1 MYYTPAQVVRAQVNL
16 ISTLLQNSFGK
27 PLAFADENVVALD
40 PAAGTGTYPLAAI
53 QHGLDL
59 ATRRFGAAMAGNTAA
74 KMARNIHA
82 FELLVGPYAV
92 AHLRLSERVMDA
104 GGTLPEDGV
113 HVYLTDALES
123 PHASPPGRF
132 PLVAREL
139 TEEHERAL
147 AVKKDTEVLVCFGNP
162 PYDRQQIDPSDEGVE
177 RKGGWV
183 RNGDDENERPLLED
197 FLQPAREAGAGV
209 HLKNLYN
216 DYVYFWRWALWKV
229 FEAREEPGPG
239 IVSFITA
246 SSYLRGPGFV
256 GMREVMR
263 RTFDELWIIDLEG
276 DNLGARKTENVFNIQ
291 TPVAIAVGVRHGE
304 PKPDEPAR
312 VRYAKITGSREEK
325 LAALNDV
332 AGFDDLDWRGCM
344 EGWQNPFLPAGE
356 GDYFAWPPLTDVFP
370 WQHSGVEMKRTWP
383 IGGTKEVL
391 QRRWAAL
398 LTAGDRKLAFREADR
413 KISKKYGDL
422 DDPARKLSPISDLPA
437 DTPMQEA
444 VLYSFRSFDRQ
455 LLIKDARLGD
465 RMRPQLW
472 WSHGEQQ
479 VYMSGML
486 TDVLGIGPA
495 ATIST
500 EVPDRHHFS
509 GRGGKDVIP
518 LWRDSAA
525 TEPNVTGGL
534 LEFLSEEYG
543 GLVSAEEIFA
553 YAYAVLASPAYT
565 ESFSEELAIPGP
577 RLPITR
583 KADLFRRG
591 VELGRALIH
600 LHTYGERFTPENDK
614 LGVPQGR
621 ARYEKPIPET
631 PDGYPEDF
639 DYDEASE
646 TLRVGAGE
654 FRPVGKAVWEYEV
667 SGLRPLR
674 SWLGYRMKD
683 PAGKSSSPLDEI
695 RPERWTGEMTME
707 LLELLWVLEATIEK
721 EPELAAFLQTI
732 VESPTFEAA
741 KLPQPTDAERKPPEK
756 PAEPVQEELGPA

>member
-1 MYYTPAQVVRAQVNL
+1 M
-16 ISTLLQNSFGK
+16 
-27 PLAFADENVVALD
+27 
-40 PAAGTGTYPLAAI
+40 AGT
-53 QHGLDL
+53 
-59 ATRRFGAAMAGNTAA
+59 TAA
-74 KMARNIHA
+74 RMARNIHA

-104 GGTLPEDGV
+104 GGTLPDDGV

-123 PHASPPGRF
+123 PNAEPPGRF

-162 PYDRQQIDPSDEGVE
+162 PYNRQQIDPSDAGVE

-197 FLQPAREAGAGV
+197 FLEPAREAGAGV

-229 FEAREEPGPG
+229 FEARDEPGPG

-263 RTFDELWIIDLEG
+263 RTFDELWILDLEG

-291 TPVAIAVGVRHGE
+291 TPVAIAVGVRHGGAN
-304 PKPDEPAR
+304 PDEPAT
-312 VRYAKITGSREEK
+312 VRYARITGSREEK
-325 LAALNDV
+325 LAALDDV
-332 AGFDDLDWRGCM
+332 TGFDGLQWRECM
-344 EGWQNPFLPAGE
+344 KGWQNPFLPEGE

-370 WQHSGVEMKRTWP
+370 WQHTGVEMKRTWP
-383 IGGTKEVL
+383 IGGTQEVL

-398 LTAGDRKLAFREADR
+398 LKAGNRKSAFREADR
-413 KISKKYGDL
+413 KIGKSYADL
-422 DDPARKLSPISDLPA
+422 DEPAQRLSPIANLPTEA
-437 DTPMQEA
+437 PMRE
-444 VLYSFRSFDRQ
+444 VVPYSFRSFDRQ
-455 LLIKDARLGD
+455 WLIKDARLGD

-479 VYMSGML
+479 VYMTGKL
-486 TDVLGIGPA
+486 VDVLGIGPA
-495 ATIST
+495 ATIAVG
-500 EVPDRHHFS
+500 VPDRHHFS

-518 LWRDSAA
+518 LWRDAAA

-534 LEFLSEEYG
+534 LDALSEAYG
-543 GLVSAEEIFA
+543 GPVSAEELFA

-565 ESFSEELAIPGP
+565 DSFSEELAIPGP

-583 KADLFRRG
+583 DPDLFRRG
-591 VELGRALIH
+591 AELGRSLIH
-600 LHTYGERFTPENDK
+600 LHTYGERFAPEGGK
-614 LGVPQGR
+614 TEIPQGR

-631 PDGYPEDF
+631 PEGYPEDYT
-639 DYDEASE
+639 YDEDTE
-646 TLRVGAGE
+646 TLRVGEGE
-654 FRPVGKAVWEYEV
+654 FRPVSREVWEYEV

-674 SWLGYRMKD
+674 SWLGYRMRE
-683 PAGKSSSPLDEI
+683 PSGKSSSPLDEI
-695 RPERWTGEMTME
+695 RPERWTGEMTTE
-707 LLELLWVLEATIEK
+707 LLELLWVLEATVEK
-721 EPELAAFLQTI
+721 EPELAAFLQS
-732 VESPTFEAA
+732 VVDSPTFEATE
-741 KLPQPTDAERKPPEK
+741 LPRPTDAERKPPEK
-756 PAEPVQEELGPA
+756 PTTPTQEELRLG